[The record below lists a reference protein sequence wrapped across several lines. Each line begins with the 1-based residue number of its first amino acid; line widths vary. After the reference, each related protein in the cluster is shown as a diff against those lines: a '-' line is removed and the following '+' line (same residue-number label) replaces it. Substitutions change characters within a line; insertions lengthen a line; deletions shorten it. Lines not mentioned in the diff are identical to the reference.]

1 MPQRYSR
8 TCAAYALG
16 LVLIGTL
23 NAWGDERL
31 EAIACRSVH
40 LGYPAAEGVA
50 FYNEVTVDQSA
61 DGTYF
66 MACGFDMGYFG
77 IQELADGKKVVLF
90 SVWEPGPQNDPKA
103 VDEERRVKLVA
114 KGEDVRIGRF
124 GGEGTG
130 GQSFFDYDWKAGE
143 TYRFLVTAKAD
154 DKRTEYAGHFYL
166 PDKKEWI
173 HLVTFSTLAGGK
185 GLRGYY
191 SFIEDFRR
199 NRVSATKAR
208 QAHFGNGWIKAKDGQ
223 WVALT
228 RARFT
233 ADSNAVTNIDAGV
246 DGERFFLTTG
256 GETKN
261 SGTKLQDFMNRLP
274 GGVTLPPEVAKK

>member
-1 MPQRYSR
+1 
-8 TCAAYALG
+8 
-16 LVLIGTL
+16 
-23 NAWGDERL
+23 
-31 EAIACRSVH
+31 
-40 LGYPAAEGVA
+40 
-50 FYNEVTVDQSA
+50 
-61 DGTYF
+61 
-66 MACGFDMGYFG
+66 
-77 IQELADGKKVVLF
+77 
-90 SVWEPGPQNDPKA
+90 

-166 PDKKEWI
+166 PDKKEWK

-185 GLRGYY
+185 ALRGYY

-208 QAHFGNGWIKAKDGQ
+208 QAHFGNGWIKTKDGQ

-233 ADSNAVTNIDAGV
+233 ADSNPVTNIDAGV
-246 DGERFFLTTG
+246 DGARFFLTTG

-274 GGVTLPPEVAKK
+274 GGVNLPPEVEKK